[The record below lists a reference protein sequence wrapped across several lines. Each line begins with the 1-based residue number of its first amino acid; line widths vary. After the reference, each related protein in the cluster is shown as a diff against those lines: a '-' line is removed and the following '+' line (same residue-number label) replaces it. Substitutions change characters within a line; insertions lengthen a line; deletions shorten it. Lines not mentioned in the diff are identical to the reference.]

1 MSTSAD
7 IGVRVATA
15 DDADGVLA
23 VERAAFGGDVEA
35 DLVEA
40 LVASEAYVAGLSLV
54 AESGGSI
61 LGHALFTRA
70 RAGQVEAVLLAPL
83 AVAPEW
89 QGRGVGSALVREGLA
104 RAAEL
109 GFGIALVLGHPA
121 YYPRFGFASAEPRGI
136 MPPYPVEPSEAWM
149 VVELAPDS
157 LGDAAGVV
165 RVAEA
170 LMREEMW
177 RE

>member
-1 MSTSAD
+1 M
-7 IGVRVATA
+7 
-15 DDADGVLA
+15 DDAGGVLA

-35 DLVEA
+35 GLVEA
-40 LVASEAYVAGLSLV
+40 LVAGEAYVAGLSLV

-61 LGHALFTRA
+61 LGHILFTRA
-70 RAGQVEAVLLAPL
+70 RAGEVDALLLAPL

-89 QGRGVGSALVREGLA
+89 QGRGIGSALVRAGLA

-121 YYPRFGFASAEPRGI
+121 YYPRFGFEPAEPLGI
-136 MPPYPVEPSEAWM
+136 MPPYPVEPSEAWT
-149 VVELAPDS
+149 VLELAPGA
-157 LGDAAGVV
+157 LRDAAGVV

-170 LMREEMW
+170 LMHEEMW